1 MNQSTESE
9 RGREAGAGGHKIKNE
24 TYQLETYVEG
34 DGEEHE
40 REKKL

>member
-1 MNQSTESE
+1 MKEGE
-9 RGREAGAGGHKIKNE
+9 RQLQVVIKLKNE